1 MGIGVMILS
10 ARPKAIAEA
19 RVAIRNLRVLGLTV
33 MAEVIVAPFAG
44 LLFTYALSQG
54 PVSLISAVQGA
65 RPLIVLILTTVL
77 STKAL
82 NILDEPLDTRT
93 IGTKL
98 IAILLIVGG
107 IAVMNVAA

>member
-1 MGIGVMILS
+1 M
-10 ARPKAIAEA
+10 
-19 RVAIRNLRVLGLTV
+19 
-33 MAEVIVAPFAG
+33 
-44 LLFTYALSQG
+44 
-54 PVSLISAVQGA
+54 SLISAVQGA

-82 NILDEPLDTRT
+82 NILDEPLDRRT

-107 IAVMNVAA
+107 IAAMNVAA